1 MNGLVSIL
9 IPCHNAE
16 RWVGQ
21 AIESALAQTYAPC
34 EIIVVDDGSTD
45 GSRDV
50 IRGFEDRI
58 RWETQPNRGA
68 NAARNHL
75 LKLARG
81 EWVQYLDA
89 DDYLLPGKIATQMRV
104 LKENPDADVLYG
116 LVTKEWRDGEG
127 VKQDLQLIPEPRD
140 PWALLARWYLPQT
153 GGSIYRKSALLDV
166 GGWKIDQPC
175 CQEHELYLRLLRA
188 RKHFVYCPH
197 NGAIYRIWSADTLCH
212 KDDCEV
218 RRRRRAILADEEAHL
233 RGAGELTATRL
244 QAINQAR
251 FEMARLAW
259 RQDRSAAMAIFE
271 DILAAD
277 RRFAP
282 LGSQPGGHHPP
293 LIYRA
298 LYRLLGFVV
307 AETVAERV
315 HALRAR
321 LALRARASA

>member
-1 MNGLVSIL
+1 MSGLVSIL

-21 AIESALAQTYAPC
+21 AIESALAQTYTPL
-34 EIIVVDDGSTD
+34 EVIVDDDGSTD
-45 GSRDV
+45 GSLDI
-50 IRGFEDRI
+50 IRGFGDRI
-58 RWETQPNRGA
+58 RYETGPNRGA

-81 EWVQYLDA
+81 EWAQYLDA
-89 DDYLLPGKIATQMRV
+89 DDYLLPDKIAPQMRV
-104 LKENPDADVLYG
+104 LKECPDADVLYG
-116 LVTKEWRDGEG
+116 LVTKEWRDGDG

-140 PWALLARWYLPQT
+140 PWVLLARWYLPQT
-153 GGSIYRKSALLDV
+153 GGPIYRKSALLDV

-175 CQEHELYLRLLRA
+175 CQEHELYLRLLKA
-188 RKHFVYCPH
+188 GKNFVYCPH

-212 KDDCEV
+212 RDDGEV
-218 RRRRRAILADEEAHL
+218 RRQRRAILAAEEAHL
-233 RGAGELTATRL
+233 RVAGELTATRL

-259 RQDRSAAMAIFE
+259 RKDRSAAMAIVQ

-277 RRFAP
+277 RRFVP
-282 LGSQPGGHHPP
+282 LGNQPGGHHPP
-293 LIYRA
+293 LTYRA
-298 LYRLLGFVV
+298 LYRLLGFAA

-315 HALRAR
+315 HTLRAR
-321 LALRARASA
+321 LALRRARA